1 MDLISVSVEHDLAF
15 RATVRGHEVHMD
27 MRGHPRFADAGPSPV
42 ELLVMAIGGCIGMHV
57 ALFCEQMSLSPAGL
71 RVDLSFTLAD
81 QNGRK
86 RVSGVYAEVEAP
98 GIPAELLPAAE
109 RAARFSI
116 LPNSFV
122 KVPELDI
129 EVRTGS
135 GQ

>member
-1 MDLISVSVEHDLAF
+1 MDLISVRLEHDLAF
-15 RATVRGHEVHMD
+15 QATVRDHRILMD

-57 ALFCEQMSLSPAGL
+57 ALFCEQMNLSPAGL
-71 RVDLSFTLAD
+71 RVDLSFALAD

-86 RVSGVYAEVEAP
+86 RVSSVYAEVDAP
-98 GIPAELLPAAE
+98 GIPTDLLPAAE
-109 RAARFSI
+109 RAARLSI

-122 KVPELDI
+122 KTPELDI
-129 EVRTGS
+129 EVRSGS